1 METNLRKWSSMLYVL
16 CLAMVMTMMPI
27 TTDAAETRDLVV
39 TTSTKKQQDTSIEQL
54 NAGAAVLVDVDVA
67 MNDAELTTLVRKQT
81 SDIAPIHA
89 MDEKDTE
96 STLVMAKVN
105 QYVNIRKEPNQDSEK
120 VGVLYKDCGGDIL
133 QRQDSWT
140 KIQSGDVTGWV
151 SDDYLYFGEE
161 AQKEAKKEQLKQEE
175 AAKEAKEVGI
185 LTAYSETE
193 TLRVRKE
200 ASLDSGVLGLLAMG
214 EAVEAIEED
223 GDWVS
228 INYEGETGYVAA
240 EYVKVEFDLDTA
252 ESVEAI
258 QAREAAEKEAARAQ
272 AAAEREATRKQ
283 QKEAVLTSASE
294 LNILAALVQCEA
306 GGESYEGQLA
316 VASVVMNRVRCGA
329 YPNTITDV
337 IYASG
342 QFSPANSTKMS
353 NLALSGNIKASCL
366 QAAQEAINGNC
377 NIGDALHFRRA
388 GNKDGIIIGNHVFW

>member
-67 MNDAELTTLVRKQT
+67 MNDAELTALVRKQT

-133 QRQDSWT
+133 QRQDNWT

-161 AQKEAKKEQLKQEE
+161 AQ
-175 AAKEAKEVGI
+175 KEAKEVGI

-258 QAREAAEKEAARAQ
+258 QAREAAEKEAARAK

>member
-161 AQKEAKKEQLKQEE
+161 AQKEAK
-175 AAKEAKEVGI
+175 EVGI

-228 INYEGETGYVAA
+228 INYEGETGYVAT

-258 QAREAAEKEAARAQ
+258 QARE
-272 AAAEREATRKQ
+272 AAEREATRKQ

>member
-1 METNLRKWSSMLYVL
+1 METNLRKWSPMLYVL

-161 AQKEAKKEQLKQEE
+161 AQ
-175 AAKEAKEVGI
+175 KEAKEVGI

>member
-1 METNLRKWSSMLYVL
+1 METNLRKWSSRLYVL

-161 AQKEAKKEQLKQEE
+161 AQKE
-175 AAKEAKEVGI
+175 EVGI

-272 AAAEREATRKQ
+272 VAAEREATRKQ

>member
-105 QYVNIRKEPNQDSEK
+105 QYVNIRKEPNQASEK

-161 AQKEAKKEQLKQEE
+161 AQ
-175 AAKEAKEVGI
+175 KEAKEVGI

>member
-1 METNLRKWSSMLYVL
+1 MEQM
-16 CLAMVMTMMPI
+16 
-27 TTDAAETRDLVV
+27 
-39 TTSTKKQQDTSIEQL
+39 

-67 MNDAELTTLVRKQT
+67 LNDAQISALIKRQT
-81 SDIAPIHA
+81 SDIVPVHA
-89 MDEKDTE
+89 MDEKDNE

-105 QYVNIRKEPNQDSEK
+105 QYVNIRKEPSQDSEK

-133 QRQDSWT
+133 EQQGDWT
-140 KIQSGDVTGWV
+140 KIKSGDVTGWV
-151 SDDYLYFGEE
+151 SDEYLYFGEE
-161 AQKEAKKEQLKQEE
+161 AQKEAK
-175 AAKEAKEVGI
+175 EVGI
-185 LTAYSETE
+185 LTAYTQTE

-200 ASLDSGVLGLLAMG
+200 PNLDSGVLGLLAMG
-214 EAVEAIEED
+214 EAVEAVEEQ

-228 INYEGETGYVAA
+228 ISYEGVTGYVASK
-240 EYVKVEFDLDTA
+240 YVKVEFDLDTA

-258 QAREAAEKEAARAQ
+258 KAREEAEKEAARAQ
-272 AAAEREATRKQ
+272 TAAEREATRKQ

-316 VASVVMNRVRCGA
+316 VASVVMNRVRSGA
-329 YPNTITDV
+329 YPNTVTDV

-353 NLALSGNIKASCL
+353 NLALTGNIKASCL

-377 NIGDALHFRRA
+377 NVGDALHFRRA

>member
-67 MNDAELTTLVRKQT
+67 LNDAELTTLVRKQT

-161 AQKEAKKEQLKQEE
+161 AQ
-175 AAKEAKEVGI
+175 KEAKEVGI

-283 QKEAVLTSASE
+283 QKAAVLASASE

>member
-54 NAGAAVLVDVDVA
+54 NAGAAVLVDVNVA

-161 AQKEAKKEQLKQEE
+161 AQ
-175 AAKEAKEVGI
+175 KEAKEVGI

>member
-54 NAGAAVLVDVDVA
+54 NAGAAVLVDVNVA

-161 AQKEAKKEQLKQEE
+161 AQ
-175 AAKEAKEVGI
+175 KEAKEVGI

-306 GGESYEGQLA
+306 GGESYEEQLA

>member
-1 METNLRKWSSMLYVL
+1 METNRRKWKPVLYL
-16 CLAMVMTMMPI
+16 LSLAMFAMAMPMR
-27 TTDAAETRDLVV
+27 TAAAETKDLVV
-39 TTSTKKQQDTSIEQL
+39 TTSTTKQQGTSMEQM

-67 MNDAELTTLVRKQT
+67 LNDAQISALIKRQT
-81 SDIAPIHA
+81 SDIVPVHA
-89 MDEKDTE
+89 MDEKDNE

-105 QYVNIRKEPNQDSEK
+105 QYVNIRKEPSQDSEK

-133 QRQDSWT
+133 EQQGDWT
-140 KIQSGDVTGWV
+140 KIKSGDVTGWV
-151 SDDYLYFGEE
+151 SDEYLYFGEE
-161 AQKEAKKEQLKQEE
+161 AQKEAK
-175 AAKEAKEVGI
+175 EVGI
-185 LTAYSETE
+185 LTAYTQTE

-200 ASLDSGVLGLLAMG
+200 PNLDSGVLGLLAMG
-214 EAVEAIEED
+214 EAVEAVEEQ

-228 INYEGETGYVAA
+228 ISYGGVTGYVASK
-240 EYVKVEFDLDTA
+240 YVKVEFDLDTA

-258 QAREAAEKEAARAQ
+258 KAREEAEKEAARAQ

-316 VASVVMNRVRCGA
+316 VASVVMNRVRSGA
-329 YPNTITDV
+329 YPNTVTDV

-353 NLALSGNIKASCL
+353 NLALTGNIKASCL

-377 NIGDALHFRRA
+377 NVGDALHFRRA

>member
-1 METNLRKWSSMLYVL
+1 METNLRKWSSMLCVL

-161 AQKEAKKEQLKQEE
+161 AQKEAK
-175 AAKEAKEVGI
+175 EVGI

-228 INYEGETGYVAA
+228 INYEGETGYVAT

>member
-161 AQKEAKKEQLKQEE
+161 AQKEAK
-175 AAKEAKEVGI
+175 EVGI
-185 LTAYSETE
+185 LTAYSETD

>member
-105 QYVNIRKEPNQDSEK
+105 QYVNIRKEPNQD
-120 VGVLYKDCGGDIL
+120 GGGDIL

-161 AQKEAKKEQLKQEE
+161 AQ
-175 AAKEAKEVGI
+175 KEAKEVGI

>member
-161 AQKEAKKEQLKQEE
+161 AQKEAK
-175 AAKEAKEVGI
+175 EVGI

-294 LNILAALVQCEA
+294 LNIIAALVQCEA

>member
-105 QYVNIRKEPNQDSEK
+105 QYVNIHKEPNQDSEK

-161 AQKEAKKEQLKQEE
+161 AQ
-175 AAKEAKEVGI
+175 KEAKEVGI

>member
-54 NAGAAVLVDVDVA
+54 NAGAAVLVDVNVA

-161 AQKEAKKEQLKQEE
+161 AQKEAK
-175 AAKEAKEVGI
+175 EVGI

-214 EAVEAIEED
+214 EAVEAIEGD

>member
-105 QYVNIRKEPNQDSEK
+105 QYVNIRKEPNQDSET

-161 AQKEAKKEQLKQEE
+161 AQ
-175 AAKEAKEVGI
+175 KEAKEVGI

>member
-1 METNLRKWSSMLYVL
+1 METNRRKWKPVLYL
-16 CLAMVMTMMPI
+16 LSLAMFAMAMPMR
-27 TTDAAETRDLVV
+27 TAAAETKDLVV
-39 TTSTKKQQDTSIEQL
+39 TTSTTKQQGTSMEQM

-67 MNDAELTTLVRKQT
+67 LNDAQISALIKRQT
-81 SDIAPIHA
+81 SDIVPVNA
-89 MDEKDTE
+89 MDEKDNE

-105 QYVNIRKEPNQDSEK
+105 QYVNIRKEPSQDSEK

-133 QRQDSWT
+133 EQQGDWT
-140 KIQSGDVTGWV
+140 KIKSGDVTGWV
-151 SDDYLYFGEE
+151 SDEYLYFGEE
-161 AQKEAKKEQLKQEE
+161 AQKEAK
-175 AAKEAKEVGI
+175 EVGI
-185 LTAYSETE
+185 LTAYTQTE

-200 ASLDSGVLGLLAMG
+200 PNLDSGVLGLLAMG
-214 EAVEAIEED
+214 EAVEAVEEQ

-228 INYEGETGYVAA
+228 ISYEGVTGYVASK
-240 EYVKVEFDLDTA
+240 YVKVEFDLDTA

-258 QAREAAEKEAARAQ
+258 KAREEAEKEAARAQ

-316 VASVVMNRVRCGA
+316 VASVVMNRVRSGA
-329 YPNTITDV
+329 YPNTVTDV

-353 NLALSGNIKASCL
+353 NLALTGNIKASCL

-377 NIGDALHFRRA
+377 NVGDALHFRRA

>member
-161 AQKEAKKEQLKQEE
+161 AQKEAK
-175 AAKEAKEVGI
+175 EVGI

-306 GGESYEGQLA
+306 GGESYEGLLA

>member
-161 AQKEAKKEQLKQEE
+161 AQQ
-175 AAKEAKEVGI
+175 EAKEVGI

>member
-16 CLAMVMTMMPI
+16 CLAMVMMPI

-161 AQKEAKKEQLKQEE
+161 AQ
-175 AAKEAKEVGI
+175 KEAKEVGI

>member
-133 QRQDSWT
+133 QRQDSWI

-161 AQKEAKKEQLKQEE
+161 AQ
-175 AAKEAKEVGI
+175 KEAKEVGI

-228 INYEGETGYVAA
+228 INYEGETGYVAT

>member
-1 METNLRKWSSMLYVL
+1 M
-16 CLAMVMTMMPI
+16 
-27 TTDAAETRDLVV
+27 
-39 TTSTKKQQDTSIEQL
+39 
-54 NAGAAVLVDVDVA
+54 
-67 MNDAELTTLVRKQT
+67 
-81 SDIAPIHA
+81 
-89 MDEKDTE
+89 
-96 STLVMAKVN
+96 
-105 QYVNIRKEPNQDSEK
+105 
-120 VGVLYKDCGGDIL
+120 
-133 QRQDSWT
+133 
-140 KIQSGDVTGWV
+140 TGWV

-161 AQKEAKKEQLKQEE
+161 AQ
-175 AAKEAKEVGI
+175 KEAKEVGI

>member
-67 MNDAELTTLVRKQT
+67 LNDAELTTLVRKQT

-161 AQKEAKKEQLKQEE
+161 AQ
-175 AAKEAKEVGI
+175 KEAKEVGI

-388 GNKDGIIIGNHVFW
+388 ENKDGIIIGNHVFW

>member
-54 NAGAAVLVDVDVA
+54 NAGAAVLVDVNVA

-161 AQKEAKKEQLKQEE
+161 AQ
-175 AAKEAKEVGI
+175 KEAKEVGI

-377 NIGDALHFRRA
+377 NIGDALYFRRA

>member
-54 NAGAAVLVDVDVA
+54 NAGAAILVDVDVA

-161 AQKEAKKEQLKQEE
+161 AQ
-175 AAKEAKEVGI
+175 KEAKEVGI

>member
-161 AQKEAKKEQLKQEE
+161 AQ
-175 AAKEAKEVGI
+175 KEAKEVGI

-377 NIGDALHFRRA
+377 NIGDALRFRRA

>member
-161 AQKEAKKEQLKQEE
+161 AQ
-175 AAKEAKEVGI
+175 KEAKEVGI

-353 NLALSGNIKASCL
+353 NLALSGNIKTSCL

>member
-67 MNDAELTTLVRKQT
+67 LNDAELTTLVRKQT

-161 AQKEAKKEQLKQEE
+161 AQ
-175 AAKEAKEVGI
+175 KEAKEVGI

-353 NLALSGNIKASCL
+353 NLALGGNIKASCL

>member
-161 AQKEAKKEQLKQEE
+161 AQ
-175 AAKEAKEVGI
+175 KEAKEVGI

>member
-161 AQKEAKKEQLKQEE
+161 AQKEAK
-175 AAKEAKEVGI
+175 EVGI

-306 GGESYEGQLA
+306 GESYEGQLA

>member
-81 SDIAPIHA
+81 ADIAPIHA

-161 AQKEAKKEQLKQEE
+161 AQ
-175 AAKEAKEVGI
+175 KEAKEVGI

>member
-1 METNLRKWSSMLYVL
+1 METNRRKWKPVLYVL
-16 CLAMVMTMMPI
+16 SLAMFATAMPMR
-27 TTDAAETRDLVV
+27 TAAAETKDLVV
-39 TTSTKKQQDTSIEQL
+39 TTSTTRQQGTSMEQM

-67 MNDAELTTLVRKQT
+67 LNDAQISALVKRQT
-81 SDIAPIHA
+81 SDIVPVHA
-89 MDEKDTE
+89 MDEKDNE

-105 QYVNIRKEPNQDSEK
+105 QYVNIRKEPSQDSEK

-133 QRQDSWT
+133 EQQGDWT

-151 SDDYLYFGEE
+151 SDEYLYFGEE
-161 AQKEAKKEQLKQEE
+161 AQKEAK
-175 AAKEAKEVGI
+175 EVGI
-185 LTAYSETE
+185 LTAYTQTE

-200 ASLDSGVLGLLAMG
+200 PSLDSGVLGLLAMG
-214 EAVEAIEED
+214 EAVEAVEEQ

-228 INYEGETGYVAA
+228 ISYEGVTGYVAS

-258 QAREAAEKEAARAQ
+258 RAREEAEKEAARAQ

-316 VASVVMNRVRCGA
+316 VAAVVMNRVRSGA

-353 NLALSGNIKASCL
+353 NLALTGNIKASCL

-377 NIGDALHFRRA
+377 NVGDALHFRRA

>member
-54 NAGAAVLVDVDVA
+54 NAGVAVLVDVDVA

-89 MDEKDTE
+89 MGEKDTE

-161 AQKEAKKEQLKQEE
+161 AQ
-175 AAKEAKEVGI
+175 KEAKEVGI

>member
-67 MNDAELTTLVRKQT
+67 LNDAELTTLVRKQT
-81 SDIAPIHA
+81 ADIAPIHA

-96 STLVMAKVN
+96 STLVMAKVT

-161 AQKEAKKEQLKQEE
+161 AQ
-175 AAKEAKEVGI
+175 KEAKEVGI

>member
-105 QYVNIRKEPNQDSEK
+105 QYVNIRKEPDQDSEK

-161 AQKEAKKEQLKQEE
+161 AQ
-175 AAKEAKEVGI
+175 KEAKEVGI

>member
-161 AQKEAKKEQLKQEE
+161 AQKEAK
-175 AAKEAKEVGI
+175 EVGI

-329 YPNTITDV
+329 YPNMITDV